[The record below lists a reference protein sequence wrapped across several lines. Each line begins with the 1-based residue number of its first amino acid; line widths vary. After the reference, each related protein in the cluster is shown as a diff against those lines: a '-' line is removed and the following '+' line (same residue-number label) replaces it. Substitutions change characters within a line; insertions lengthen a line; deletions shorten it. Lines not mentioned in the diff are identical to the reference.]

1 MSDLFR
7 DLGRDGR
14 LKYYGIIACCV
25 ITAVILPFLPG
36 VWFSLVWFYALPILL
51 IISVFCIVRIVGLS
65 RRSDLVVSTALAE
78 TSTPGVKLPFRRQ
91 LSVITGLNI
100 VSGVLALLML
110 TAWLSS
116 IDGNTAFLWTF
127 IVSVVIFAV
136 GLVLVFILKSRQRA
150 VLIKTLSAN
159 TDGEQVAP
167 AGGTLIPT
175 DNEKAKVKDD
185 PALKMGIV
193 TSVSGVV
200 FLAYNGS
207 FLHSLTPTSGN
218 GILIILM
225 LPFYLAAFVLQI
237 VAIVGLYRAG
247 QSRRRKLATVLNLVG
262 LLSLAGGLIVS
273 LLFLSQWG

>member
-25 ITAVILPFLPG
+25 ITVVILPFLPG
-36 VWFSLVWFYALPILL
+36 VWFSLVWLYALPILL

-127 IVSVVIFAV
+127 MVSVVIFAV
-136 GLVLVFILKSRQRA
+136 GLVLVFIIKSRQRA

-247 QSRRRKLATVLNLVG
+247 QSRRRKLATALNLVG

>member
-25 ITAVILPFLPG
+25 VTAVILPFLPG
-36 VWFSLVWFYALPILL
+36 VWFGLVWLYALPLLL

-65 RRSDLVVSTALAE
+65 RRSDVVVSTALAE

-91 LSVITGLNI
+91 LSVIMGLNI

-116 IDGNTAFLWTF
+116 IDGNTAFLWIF

-136 GLVLVFILKSRQRA
+136 GLVLVFTIKSRQRA

-237 VAIVGLYRAG
+237 VTIVGLYRAG
-247 QSRRRKLATVLNLVG
+247 QSRRRKLATALNLVG
-262 LLSLAGGLIVS
+262 LLSLAGGLIIS